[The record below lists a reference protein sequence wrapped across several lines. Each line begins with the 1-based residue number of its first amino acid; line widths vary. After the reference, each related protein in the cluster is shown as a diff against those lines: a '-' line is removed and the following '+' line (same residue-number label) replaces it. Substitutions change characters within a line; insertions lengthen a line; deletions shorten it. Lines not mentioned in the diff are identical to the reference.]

1 MTDQPAHP
9 HRHHPPQTPTPPGGR
24 RALVEA
30 FQNVVKS
37 EAEKAKEARAPK
49 PIPPHRRAAGLFVAV
64 VIMVAAAAILVIQP
78 GWLVAPEVPEE
89 TPQLHEASLRL
100 AMYRAAQ
107 QIESFRRANG
117 RLPASLPEAGADT
130 TGVSYEAAGGYQYV
144 LHGHSGDLELEYH
157 SDQSLK
163 DFLGDSYDL
172 IRERFKR

>member
-1 MTDQPAHP
+1 
-9 HRHHPPQTPTPPGGR
+9 
-24 RALVEA
+24 
-30 FQNVVKS
+30 
-37 EAEKAKEARAPK
+37 
-49 PIPPHRRAAGLFVAV
+49 V